1 MDGAKAMTQQ
11 TEIDRGRIWTGW
23 RLARWGVIAAV
34 LATPL
39 VAMRFTGEVDWDAA
53 DFLFAGVLL
62 GGAGLVFELAAWKVR
77 DTGLRVAIGIVLLAA
92 VLLLWADAAVG
103 LF

>member
-1 MDGAKAMTQQ
+1 MTGQ
-11 TEIDRGRIWTGW
+11 TEIHRGRLWTGW
-23 RLARWGVIAAV
+23 RLARWGVIVAV

-39 VAMRFTGEVDWDAA
+39 VAMQFSEAVAWDGA
-53 DFLFAGVLL
+53 DFVFAAVLL

-77 DTGLRVAIGIVLLAA
+77 DVGLRVAVGIVLLAV